1 MNHIEFLLILIP
13 TITECVSISLFPSLI
28 CIPIWIT
35 SSAIGLKI
43 CVITARLKTYI
54 SIIKKKKK
62 KHYKMLSLAKS
73 KLNSVKV
80 WIKNI
85 EVVRTNNGRMM
96 LLSKCAVYNSK
107 KTKYRKEQEA
117 RGLLSKLTGV
127 KILILCDLPI
137 LNTLI

>member
-35 SSAIGLKI
+35 SSAIGLKM
-43 CVITARLKTYI
+43 YI